1 MAKIR
6 SWTWEELVVRGT
18 WRGACIRQ
26 KLGGITFYPDNFLSL
41 PSSGD
46 GPVAFEEPDP
56 WLARSAPELISGLE
70 AELSIAFA
78 LFLLSSSIPGN
89 GNSFESIY
97 FDRSLVG
104 WAGNGEVPSFV
115 EGNGRGDAETGGE
128 FDVCNAG

>member
-18 WRGACIRQ
+18 WRGDVYQTEAWW
-26 KLGGITFYPDNFLSL
+26 DNFLSL

-46 GPVAFEEPDP
+46 GPVAFEELDP

-115 EGNGRGDAETGGE
+115 EGNGGGDAETGDE